1 MKKFWVILLSLGL
14 LMAFAMPAAAVDVKF
29 SGTFYMM
36 GDYVD
41 NPSALDKDGAGSAAS
56 WTNNSKRGPD
66 SWYATRLRMT
76 TEFQVVEGLKLVTRF
91 DALNKRDGDQAWNGF
106 GDSQSR
112 PQTPAGTPVNSS
124 SDPTKGGAASAKAR
138 ENIEFERAY
147 IDFNVPFGK
156 FQVGYMEFSMWG
168 TPFLDTPRTAPGIRY
183 FFSQGPVQVVAAIE
197 KRAEYT
203 GLNAN
208 NIGMANDSD
217 SDVYDLG
224 IVFKFAPGQAGIMA
238 QYARSA
244 QNKWQQGN
252 GYLTQLGAFLPYTK
266 LTFGPF
272 YIEAEG
278 IYGVGTL
285 RSYETTTRVPTTGG
299 AAFSGS
305 NAQDVSLTAWGAY
318 VNGKFDFKPFYVG
331 AQGVYI
337 GGDDNETP
345 DKVTGSLAGMLTANY
360 GFNRS
365 LILWNSDYGDNLGA
379 MQGNIPAATGY
390 NRRTGVTYAVNQF
403 MDNVW
408 FGQIYAGVKPIP
420 KLDLKASF
428 SMARA
433 DKTPKS
439 DVGAVGSAGYYSG
452 AAVQE
457 FVSNNYGNELD
468 VTAEYKIYDNLTYMI
483 GGGYLWTGDYFKGYD
498 SGAAVRNNYLLTH
511 RLTLNF

>member
-14 LMAFAMPAAAVDVKF
+14 IMAFAMPAAAVDVRF
-29 SGTFYMM
+29 SGSFYVM

-41 NPSALDKDGAGSAAS
+41 NPSALDKGEAAGAAS
-56 WTNNSKRGPD
+56 WANNSRRGPD
-66 SWYATRLRMT
+66 SWYGTRLRMT

-91 DALNKRDGDQAWNGF
+91 DALNKRDGDQAWAGF

-112 PQTPAGTPVNSS
+112 PQTPAGT
-124 SDPTKGGAASAKAR
+124 GAANAKAR

-168 TPFLDTPRTAPGIRY
+168 TPFLNTPRTAPGIRY
-183 FFSQGPVQVVAAIE
+183 FFAQGPLQVVAAIE

-208 NIGMANDSD
+208 NIGIANDSD

-224 IVFKFAPGQAGIMA
+224 MVFKFAPGQAGLMW

-252 GYLTQLGAFLPYTK
+252 GYLTQLNAFLPYAQ

-278 IYGVGTL
+278 VYGVGTL
-285 RSYETTTRVPTTGG
+285 RSFETTTRVATPTGS
-299 AAFSGS
+299 AAFDGS
-305 NAQDVSLTAWGAY
+305 NAKDVSLSAWGAY

-331 AQGVYI
+331 AQGVYL
-337 GGDDNETP
+337 GGDDNDSA

-365 LILWNSDYGDNLGA
+365 LILWNSDYGDNLGT
-379 MQGNIPAATGY
+379 MQGNIPTSGGK
-390 NRRTGVTYAVNQF
+390 NLRTGGSYGVNQF

-408 FGQIYAGVKPIP
+408 FGQIYVGVKPMP

-433 DKTPKS
+433 DKKPRS
-439 DVGAVGSAGYYSG
+439 DVGAIGSAGYYSG
-452 AAVQE
+452 AAVKE
-457 FVSNNYGNELD
+457 FVSSDYGNELD
-468 VTAEYKIYDNLTYMI
+468 VTASYKIYDNLTYMI

-498 SGAAVRNNYLLTH
+498 SGAVVRNNYLLTH